1 MMITLK
7 QIEAFRAVM
16 LGNSMTEAAKMLF
29 VTQSAVSKIMREFE
43 EEIGFELFSRRKGG
57 LLPTAAAKALYVEVE
72 RVFVGLDQ
80 VVRTAERIRLGQEGR
95 LRIVAMSTVSCGFL
109 QSVIAE
115 FREHHPKVSV
125 SIETYN
131 SHEIINLVASGLF
144 DLGFA
149 TSPVDTGKVIVE
161 RIWKVRCVCILP
173 PQHWLAK
180 RRTIKPADLR
190 DEGFISLGSGNTTRL
205 AIDSVFR
212 SENVHRNT
220 EMDATW
226 SIAVSSMVSNGL
238 GVSVIDP
245 FTAHV
250 AKQCGCIVRPFSPPI
265 DYSFAVMR
273 PQGASANAL
282 VDTFVL
288 SVQRHLVKLKL
299 IGADEQTR

>member
-109 QSVIAE
+109 QSVIAA

-131 SHEIINLVASGLF
+131 SHEVTNLVASGLF

-149 TSPVDTGKVIVE
+149 TSPVDTGKVVVE
-161 RIWKVRCVCILP
+161 RVWKVRCVCILP
-173 PQHWLAK
+173 PRHRLAK
-180 RRTIKPADLR
+180 RRTVKPADLR
-190 DEGFISLGSGNTTRL
+190 DEVFISLGSGNTTRL

-226 SIAVSSMVSNGL
+226 SIAVSSMVSTGL

-250 AKQCGCIVRPFSPPI
+250 AKQCGCVVRAFSPPI
-265 DYSFAVMR
+265 DYSFAVLR
-273 PQGASANAL
+273 PQSASANAL
-282 VDTFVL
+282 VDTFIRH
-288 SVQRHLVKLKL
+288 VQRHLVKLKL
-299 IGADEQTR
+299 IGADRQTQ

>member
-1 MMITLK
+1 MITLK

-16 LGNSMTEAAKMLF
+16 LGNSMTEAAKSLF

-43 EEIGFELFSRRKGG
+43 QEIGFQLFSRRKGG

-72 RVFVGLDQ
+72 RVFIGLDQ

-109 QSVIAE
+109 QSVIAD
-115 FREHHPKVSV
+115 FRERHPKVSV

-131 SHEIINLVASGLF
+131 SHEVTNLVASGLF

-149 TSPVDTGKVIVE
+149 TSPVETDKVVAE
-161 RIWKVRCVCILP
+161 SLWKVRCVCVLP
-173 PQHWLAK
+173 PQHRLA
-180 RRTIKPADLR
+180 RRRAVTATDLR
-190 DEGFISLGSGNTTRL
+190 DENFISLGSGNTTRL

-212 SENVHRNT
+212 SGNVRRTT
-220 EMDATW
+220 EMEASW

-245 FTAHV
+245 FTAQV
-250 AKQCGCIVRPFSPPI
+250 AKQCGCVVRPFSPPI
-265 DYSFAVMR
+265 DYSFALLR
-273 PQGASANAL
+273 PQGAASNAL
-282 VDTFVL
+282 VDDFIR
-288 SVQRHLVKLKL
+288 SIRSQLVKLKL
-299 IGADEQTR
+299 IDADLQTG

>member
-43 EEIGFELFSRRKGG
+43 EAIGFELFSRRKGG

-109 QSVIAE
+109 QSVIAA
-115 FREHHPKVSV
+115 FREQHPKVAV

-131 SHEIINLVASGLF
+131 SHEVINLVASGLF

-149 TSPVDTGKVIVE
+149 TSPVDTDKVVAE
-161 RIWKVRCVCILP
+161 SLWKVRCVCILP
-173 PQHWLAK
+173 PEHRLAK
-180 RRTIKPADLR
+180 KRTITPVDLR
-190 DEGFISLGSGNTTRL
+190 DENFISLGSGNTTRL

-212 SENVHRNT
+212 SENVHRKT

-226 SIAVSSMVSNGL
+226 SIAVSSMVSSGL

-245 FTAHV
+245 FTAQV
-250 AKQCGCIVRPFSPPI
+250 AKQCGCVVRPFSPPI
-265 DYSFAVMR
+265 DYSFAVLR
-273 PQGASANAL
+273 PQGAPANAL
-282 VDTFVL
+282 VDAFIQA
-288 SVQRHLVKLKL
+288 VQRHLAKLKL
-299 IGADEQTR
+299 IGADQQAQ